1 MRSNR
6 VRLITAILF
15 ISVYMLSALAWWAF
29 ALTRNQEIIYQK
41 EIKLLEMKKEWAYD
55 YTFHFSKTLT
65 QNVNTKRT
73 WVKFK
78 DERILTDTSA
88 LKLAVNQLFPE
99 IHVFF
104 MTIGQQN
111 DTELRLYIDKQLQED
126 LHHTLLSK
134 KRAWIW
140 EGLTLGLITLMIA
153 AAMFFYVDKIIRLNS
168 QQNNFLL
175 AVTHELKTPISAAKL
190 ALQTIIR
197 NDKPQLIPKLI
208 DMANANILR
217 LSRMV
222 DQILL
227 ATKFESKFTDPVFSS
242 LQVSELIQSSVTGL
256 ELPASKRNLITIVQN
271 EEIEFEADENM
282 MTIVIRNL
290 VTNALKYGTD
300 KPVEL
305 CVEKSK
311 WGFKICVSDQ
321 GIGISETDKKR
332 IFEKFYRVG
341 EEKTRSQPGSG
352 LGLYLVKK
360 ITEIHSGKVS
370 VIDNSPQGTKFILTF
385 NQSNQTA

>member
-1 MRSNR
+1 MRRNR

-15 ISVYMLSALAWWAF
+15 ISIYMLSALAWWAF

-41 EIKLLEMKKEWAYD
+41 ELKMLQMKQEWAYD
-55 YTFHFSKTLT
+55 YTFHFSKTLG
-65 QNVNTKRT
+65 QGKESPKT
-73 WVKFK
+73 WVHFK
-78 DERILTDTSA
+78 NERILTDTTA
-88 LKLAVNQLFPE
+88 LKKAVERLFPE

-104 MTIGQQN
+104 MTLGQQN
-111 DTELRLYIDKQLQED
+111 DIELRLYIDKQLQDE
-126 LHHTLLSK
+126 LNHTLISK

-140 EGLTLGLITLMIA
+140 EGLTLGLITLLIA

-190 ALQTIIR
+190 ALQTITR
-197 NDKPQLIPKLI
+197 NDKPQIVPKLI

-227 ATKFESKFTDPVFSS
+227 ATKFESKFTDPVFNTVK
-242 LQVSELIQSSVTGL
+242 VSELVQNAIAGL
-256 ELPASKRNLITIVQN
+256 ELPPAKRELITIIQN
-271 EEIEFEADENM
+271 EDVEFEADESM

-290 VTNALKYGTD
+290 VTNAIKYGMD
-300 KPVEL
+300 LPVEL
-305 CVEKSK
+305 HIEKSK
-311 WGFKICVSDQ
+311 FGFKICVSDQ

-370 VIDNSPQGTKFILTF
+370 VSDNSPQGTKFILTF
-385 NQSNQTA
+385 NQSHPLA